1 MERTTVFSSR
11 IIKNSLSYLRN
22 KDTELPDFRKHAD
35 IISIGV
41 GYQLAEII
49 LPPLITRQ
57 IETPLMETSANFTDS
72 SKFLFVAILRSG
84 YPLCRGI
91 QTSFPDSK
99 LALVDIKRDEK
110 TAKPKLNYNG
120 LPSNLDQYKIIIP
133 DPMLATGGSL
143 SMAISELKMRGAK
156 DITAGCIIS
165 APEGI
170 EHINQDHPD
179 VNIFTCA
186 IDEGLNKVFYIYPGL
201 GDFGDRYYGNTSPS
215 FYDEIN
221 QRTLKYQPDGIFYT
235 LPGKI

>member
-1 MERTTVFSSR
+1 MERTTTIVTSR
-11 IIKNSLSYLRN
+11 VIENSLSYLRDKN
-22 KDTELPDFRKHAD
+22 TDLPTFRKHAD

-57 IETPLMETSANFTDS
+57 IETPLMETSAKFTDS

-110 TAKPKLNYNG
+110 TAKPKLNHNG
-120 LPSNLDQYKIIIP
+120 LPPNLDQYKIIIP

-143 SMAISELKMRGAK
+143 SMAISELKIRGAK

-170 EHINQDHPD
+170 KRINQDHPD
-179 VNIFTCA
+179 VDIFTCT
-186 IDEGLNKVFYIYPGL
+186 IDTGLNEIFYIYPGL
-201 GDFGDRYYGNTSPS
+201 GDFGDRYYGNTNPS
-215 FYDEIN
+215 FYDPIQN
-221 QRTLKYQPDGIFYT
+221 MTLKYDGST
-235 LPGKI
+235 LARIPGKF